1 MKISVS
7 IIGSNGLPG
16 RYGGWDQLMNHLT
29 DRLKNS
35 ISFTV
40 YTSSH
45 NAVPGLTHFNDAKI
59 RVVKL
64 KANGIQSI
72 PYDGFSIFE
81 SVFKRRDVLL
91 ILGVSG
97 CIFLPFARIFSKKII
112 LNIDGAEWKR
122 GKWNWFIKYFLKI
135 SEAVGVLFSDI
146 VIADNEVIKNY
157 VFEKYGKKS
166 ELIAY
171 GGDHVK
177 RIQMSSKAMHAYNIS
192 PKKYAFTVCRIEPEN
207 NIQLILE
214 AFANVDLTLVIIGN
228 WNNSNFGVELRQK
241 YKYFKNMRLL
251 DPIYD
256 QERLDEIRGNCMLYI
271 HGHSVGGTN
280 PSLVEAMSLALP
292 CIAFDVSYN
301 KETTESKAVY
311 FSSVQE
317 LLVSINLLTN
327 DENGRNKV
335 AKDMLEVASR
345 RYRWSN
351 IVESYK
357 VLFAPF

>member
-29 DRLKNS
+29 KNLKNT

-45 NAVPGLTHFNDAKI
+45 NAVRGLTHFNDAKI
-59 RVVKL
+59 RVVNL
-64 KANGIQSI
+64 RANGIQSI
-72 PYDGFSIFE
+72 PYDGFSIIE
-81 SVFKRRDVLL
+81 SVFKRQDVLL

-122 GKWNWFIKYFLKI
+122 GKWNWFIKSFLKI
-135 SEAVGVLFSDI
+135 SEAIGVLFSDI

-157 VFEKYGKKS
+157 VFEKYGKQS
-166 ELIAY
+166 VLIAY
-171 GGDHVK
+171 GGDHVR
-177 RIQMSSKAMHAYNIS
+177 RISMSGKTSNEYRIS

-207 NIQLILE
+207 NIELILDT
-214 AFANVDLTLVIIGN
+214 FSKYDLILVIIGN
-228 WNNSNFGVELRQK
+228 WNNSNFGIELRAK
-241 YKYFKNMRLL
+241 YKSFQNMRLL

-256 QERLDEIRGNCMLYI
+256 QDRLDEVRGNCFLYI

-292 CIAFDVSYN
+292 CITFDVSYN
-301 KETTESKAVY
+301 KETTESKALY
-311 FSSVQE
+311 FGNSQE
-317 LLVSINLLTN
+317 LLNSLTLLN
-327 DENGRNKV
+327 GDESLRNKI
-335 AKDMLEVASR
+335 AEDMFEIASR

-351 IVESYK
+351 IVESYEG
-357 VLFAPF
+357 LFASS